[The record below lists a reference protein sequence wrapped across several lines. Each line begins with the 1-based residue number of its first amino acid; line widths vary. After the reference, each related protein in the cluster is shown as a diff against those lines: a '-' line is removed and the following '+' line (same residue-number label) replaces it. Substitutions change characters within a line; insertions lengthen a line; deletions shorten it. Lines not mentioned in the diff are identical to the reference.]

1 MGDLRPLGS
10 EKLQGTDKL
19 KRIMEIAK
27 YNEPTTVINEE
38 QNSLEYNKTLSD
50 GYTYGI
56 VKEKNGYIIK
66 RSLNE
71 SPMDYLDNMKNRKY
85 YRSYSEA
92 LKRLNLTAKEIN
104 RLNGYDENIALIGE
118 QEDVKKKFVLKT
130 KKPAEPV
137 ADESAMTPPP
147 PAEPVMETPP
157 APPAE
162 PGMETPPAPPTEPGM
177 EAPMEPGME
186 TPMEPGMEEP
196 EMGVEPEM
204 GMEEPEM
211 GAEDE
216 EMAGPVGLKTIQ
228 KLTGRLSQKI
238 RAFDK
243 EKGLDSQDIKYVI
256 NSILSAIDVSKLD
269 DEDREDILDKLEQYE
284 GYGEEGEG
292 DLELSDE
299 GMEEPEM
306 EAEPEM
312 DMEEPPMEEAPIAE
326 SRVENILKGYF
337 NIKEEEKPILENK
350 IKKDFL
356 KSKLDQ
362 IKLKNEIVN
371 LSETKKQMVASLDLI
386 SENFKFVG
394 KTNKENLV
402 FTKNGKQVK
411 VTSTGRII

>member
-1 MGDLRPLGS
+1 
-10 EKLQGTDKL
+10 
-19 KRIMEIAK
+19 
-27 YNEPTTVINEE
+27 
-38 QNSLEYNKTLSD
+38 
-50 GYTYGI
+50 
-56 VKEKNGYIIK
+56 
-66 RSLNE
+66 
-71 SPMDYLDNMKNRKY
+71 
-85 YRSYSEA
+85 
-92 LKRLNLTAKEIN
+92 
-104 RLNGYDENIALIGE
+104 
-118 QEDVKKKFVLKT
+118 
-130 KKPAEPV
+130 
-137 ADESAMTPPP
+137 
-147 PAEPVMETPP
+147 
-157 APPAE
+157 
-162 PGMETPPAPPTEPGM
+162 METPPAPPTEPGM